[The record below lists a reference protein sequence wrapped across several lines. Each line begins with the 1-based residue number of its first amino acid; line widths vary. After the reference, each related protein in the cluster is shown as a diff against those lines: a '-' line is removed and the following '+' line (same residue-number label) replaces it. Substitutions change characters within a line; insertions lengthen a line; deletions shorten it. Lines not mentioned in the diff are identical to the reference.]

1 MGGLSSG
8 SVGDTR
14 GPDFTRM
21 AIRRMWRSAKQRK
34 DGKGML
40 EALDQAAERGSSVS
54 GSITQDDDQ
63 AMRSVQAQEVK
74 NAGVVADVINKS
86 PQRKILDEAKKRLQ
100 PPSDK
105 QTVLLDSAPPP
116 KPPTVSGGG
125 DLGATGQPGAAGG
138 AGGALA
144 KSARDLFP
152 DSQEIGME
160 EDVPFGFRETGVSRG
175 RKLIAPVDEQGPAAP
190 PSMTARTS
198 GPAVAPLSER
208 DPLTGKVTGLS
219 EYGKQF
225 LKDRYAKG
233 VPLETQRELRDNKA
247 RLAADLETKKTRRA
261 AFRAPEE
268 ALRRTVNAAA
278 EKRRAQEMERNDRVT
293 EAKTRRNEAT
303 VERLSRNQQ
312 AVVNRMREQA
322 DFEEENPIREP
333 NQTRKILTDTARYY
347 NGNPKYAR
355 RILQRKR

>member
-1 MGGLSSG
+1 
-8 SVGDTR
+8 
-14 GPDFTRM
+14 M

-34 DGKGML
+34 DGQGML
-40 EALDQAAERGSSVS
+40 DALDQAAERGSSVS
-54 GSITQDDDQ
+54 GSLTQDDDQ
-63 AMRSVQAQEVK
+63 ARRSVQAQEVK
-74 NAGVVADVINKS
+74 NAGVEAGVINKS

-125 DLGATGQPGAAGG
+125 DLGTTGQPGAAGG

-144 KSARDLFP
+144 KSASAMFP
-152 DSQEIGME
+152 GSEEIGMD

-233 VPLETQRELRDNKA
+233 VPLEAQRELRDNKA
-247 RLAADLETKKTRRA
+247 RLAADLGTKKTRRA
-261 AFRAPEE
+261 AFRAPEDT
-268 ALRRTVNAAA
+268 LRRTVNAAA
-278 EKRRAQEMERNDRVT
+278 EKRRAQEMERTD
-293 EAKTRRNEAT
+293 A
-303 VERLSRNQQ
+303 
-312 AVVNRMREQA
+312 
-322 DFEEENPIREP
+322 
-333 NQTRKILTDTARYY
+333 DTARQEGKNTKTVKQLEKEQLANMRRMRNQADEEERNDVGDGFYKLPASTRTILGSFGKKMW
-347 NGNPKYAR
+347 NLDKNKRQSPAR
-355 RILQRKR
+355 

>member
-1 MGGLSSG
+1 
-8 SVGDTR
+8 
-14 GPDFTRM
+14 
-21 AIRRMWRSAKQRK
+21 
-34 DGKGML
+34 ML
-40 EALDQAAERGSSVS
+40 DALDQAAERGSSVS
-54 GSITQDDDQ
+54 GSLTQDDAQ

-125 DLGATGQPGAAGG
+125 DLGATGQPGAEGG

-144 KSARDLFP
+144 KSAREVFP
-152 DSQEIGME
+152 DSQEIGMD

-233 VPLETQRELRDNKA
+233 VPLEAQRELRDNKA

-268 ALRRTVNAAA
+268 AIRRTVNAAA
-278 EKRRAQEMERNDRVT
+278 EKRRAQEMERM
-293 EAKTRRNEAT
+293 EAKTAKREEKHTKSVTKLEKKQTEN
-303 VERLSRNQQ
+303 
-312 AVVNRMREQA
+312 MRQMMDLADQEEQMDA
-322 DFEEENPIREP
+322 WYASDKRPQGAQFIDTLPAPASWKRES
-333 NQTRKILTDTARYY
+333 NTRKILGSFGKTMWRLDKNKRQSPAR
-347 NGNPKYAR
+347 
-355 RILQRKR
+355 